1 MEVWQALAL
10 AFVMLTGGVE
20 PESTSRCFIPVGVS
34 EELEKSDAVFAG
46 KVIAEEYPPLKTPT
60 VPLDEDLQKL
70 GEGDAPQQST
80 QQPSRPTDPND
91 PMPPPN
97 MDYFVGSWTF
107 EWNVPESPLGPAGKF
122 KGKETYKKTSDGVY
136 ESEVEGAGPEGAFK
150 GRATTNYNE
159 KERQVTRSET
169 GLFGVPL
176 VKTGP
181 IGGDL
186 GGYYTIFWE
195 TQPVKK
201 DGKTVKLKGKTL
213 MLSPANYRLQVQ
225 ISVDGGPY
233 TNFGNP
239 WFRKTE
245 GK

>member
-1 MEVWQALAL
+1 MPILILAL
-10 AFVMLTGGVE
+10 LLFQTL
-20 PESTSRCFIPVGVS
+20 F
-34 EELEKSDAVFAG
+34 
-46 KVIAEEYPPLKTPT
+46 
-60 VPLDEDLQKL
+60 
-70 GEGDAPQQST
+70 QQPA
-80 QQPSRPTDPND
+80 QQPSRPTDPKD

-97 MDYFVGSWTF
+97 MDYFIGTWSF

-122 KGKETYKKTSDGVY
+122 KGTETYRKTTDGDKY
-136 ESEVEGAGPEGAFK
+136 ESAIEGEGPQGPFK
-150 GRATTNYNE
+150 GRATTIYNE
-159 KERQVTRSET
+159 KERLVTRSET
-169 GLFGVPL
+169 GVFGVAMT
-176 VKTGP
+176 KTGP

-195 TQPVKK
+195 TAPIKK

-225 ISVDGGPY
+225 ISVDGGTY

-245 GK
+245 AKPSS

>member
-1 MEVWQALAL
+1 MTSNDMIRAIFFALLLSQPLFQQPAKQ
-10 AFVMLTGGVE
+10 
-20 PESTSRCFIPVGVS
+20 S
-34 EELEKSDAVFAG
+34 EQRAA
-46 KVIAEEYPPLKTPT
+46 
-60 VPLDEDLQKL
+60 QK
-70 GEGDAPQQST
+70 
-80 QQPSRPTDPND
+80 PSRPTDPSD

-122 KGKETYKKTSDGVY
+122 KGKETYKKTSDAVY
-136 ESEVEGAGPEGAFK
+136 ESEVEGEGPEGAFK
-150 GRATTNYNE
+150 GRATINYNE
-159 KERQVTRSET
+159 KEKSVTRSET
-169 GLFGVPL
+169 GLFGVSL

-195 TQPVKK
+195 TQPIKK
-201 DGKTVKLKGKTL
+201 NGKTIKLKGKTL

-245 GK
+245 SK